1 MSCSVI
7 AFSNQ
12 KGGVGKSTSVVAT
25 AGCLLGRG
33 YAVLVIDTDPQ
44 ATASSYMVSDF
55 EKQEEGREAS
65 LYHLIMD
72 ENLSVPDSIVHT
84 PSGDLITASFLL
96 YDMDRLGL
104 GTSAIKEIVDEVR
117 GQYDFILIDTPPN
130 LGWLQTAALEA
141 SDDIVI
147 PTKATAQS
155 IRGIPT
161 FFEAEGHVYYDSR
174 CMSPELGNSVSN
186 FKSLNCSV
194 PDMPERPEDSDVVFD
209 KFFCLLRPD
218 DPVDKLRSFIGD
230 EFTAVPQ
237 GEHYLEIV
245 PTGCSKAEGIHILQK
260 KLGIPKD
267 NCYAIGDSE
276 NDIPMLEAV
285 PHSIAMGVCS

>member
-33 YAVLVIDTDPQ
+33 YTVLVIDTDPQ

-117 GQYDFILIDTPPN
+117 G
-130 LGWLQTAALEA
+130 WLQTAALEA

-161 FFEAEGHVYYDSR
+161 FFDTVYYVQNTNPKLRILGFLITMSNKRVLACKAIAGELETIAQQMGCQVFPAWIRLAEGLFGEAEAMHT
-174 CMSPELGNSVSN
+174 N
-186 FKSLNCSV
+186 
-194 PDMPERPEDSDVVFD
+194 VFQMHRKNNALKD
-209 KFFCLLRPD
+209 YAAFADALVK
-218 DPVDKLRSFIGD
+218 
-230 EFTAVPQ
+230 AV
-237 GEHYLEIV
+237 
-245 PTGCSKAEGIHILQK
+245 K
-260 KLGIPKD
+260 
-267 NCYAIGDSE
+267 
-276 NDIPMLEAV
+276 
-285 PHSIAMGVCS
+285 

>member
-33 YAVLVIDTDPQ
+33 YTVLVIDTDPQ

-161 FFEAEGHVYYDSR
+161 FFDTVYYVQNTN
-174 CMSPELGNSVSN
+174 P
-186 FKSLNCSV
+186 
-194 PDMPERPEDSDVVFD
+194 
-209 KFFCLLRPD
+209 
-218 DPVDKLRSFIGD
+218 KLRILGFLITMSNKRVLSGISGMDSFGGRFVWRGGSHAHQCISDASQKQCAQRLCSICRCTGKG
-230 EFTAVPQ
+230 
-237 GEHYLEIV
+237 GEVTWHEAADQLFRQAAQHSAFRISAIV
-245 PTGCSKAEGIHILQK
+245 PRTAFRWTS
-260 KLGIPKD
+260 
-267 NCYAIGDSE
+267 
-276 NDIPMLEAV
+276 
-285 PHSIAMGVCS
+285 

>member
-33 YAVLVIDTDPQ
+33 YTVLVIDTDPQ

-117 GQYDFILIDTPPN
+117 GQYDYVQNTNPKLRILGFLITMSN
-130 LGWLQTAALEA
+130 KRVLACKAIAGELET
-141 SDDIVI
+141 I
-147 PTKATAQS
+147 AQQMGCQVFPEW
-155 IRGIPT
+155 IRLAEGL
-161 FFEAEGHVYYDSR
+161 FGEAEAMHT
-174 CMSPELGNSVSN
+174 N
-186 FKSLNCSV
+186 
-194 PDMPERPEDSDVVFD
+194 VFQMHRKNNALKD
-209 KFFCLLRPD
+209 YAAFADALVK
-218 DPVDKLRSFIGD
+218 
-230 EFTAVPQ
+230 AV
-237 GEHYLEIV
+237 
-245 PTGCSKAEGIHILQK
+245 K
-260 KLGIPKD
+260 
-267 NCYAIGDSE
+267 
-276 NDIPMLEAV
+276 
-285 PHSIAMGVCS
+285 

>member
-33 YAVLVIDTDPQ
+33 YTVLVIDTDPQ

-161 FFEAEGHVYYDSR
+161 FFDTVYYVQNTNPKLRILGFLITMSNKRVLACKAIAGELETIAQQMGCQVFPAWIRLAEGLFGEAEAMHT
-174 CMSPELGNSVSN
+174 N
-186 FKSLNCSV
+186 
-194 PDMPERPEDSDVVFD
+194 VFQMHRRD
-209 KFFCLLRPD
+209 NALKDYAAFADALI
-218 DPVDKLRSFIGD
+218 K
-230 EFTAVPQ
+230 AV
-237 GEHYLEIV
+237 
-245 PTGCSKAEGIHILQK
+245 K
-260 KLGIPKD
+260 
-267 NCYAIGDSE
+267 
-276 NDIPMLEAV
+276 
-285 PHSIAMGVCS
+285 

>member
-1 MSCSVI
+1 MRFPIRKAAWENRRRLS
-7 AFSNQ
+7 Q
-12 KGGVGKSTSVVAT
+12 PP
-25 AGCLLGRG
+25 GCLLGRG
-33 YAVLVIDTDPQ
+33 YTVLVIDTDPQ

-161 FFEAEGHVYYDSR
+161 FFDTVYYVQNTNPKLRILGFLITMSNKRVLACKAIAGELETIAQQMGCQVFPEWIRLAEGLFGEAEAMHT
-174 CMSPELGNSVSN
+174 N
-186 FKSLNCSV
+186 
-194 PDMPERPEDSDVVFD
+194 VFQMHRKNNALKD
-209 KFFCLLRPD
+209 YAAFADALVK
-218 DPVDKLRSFIGD
+218 
-230 EFTAVPQ
+230 AV
-237 GEHYLEIV
+237 
-245 PTGCSKAEGIHILQK
+245 K
-260 KLGIPKD
+260 
-267 NCYAIGDSE
+267 
-276 NDIPMLEAV
+276 
-285 PHSIAMGVCS
+285 

>member
-33 YAVLVIDTDPQ
+33 YTVLVIDTDPQ

-130 LGWLQTAALEA
+130 LGWLQTAAHLGLPDYHVQQA
-141 SDDIVI
+141 CARLQGNCRRTGNHCPADGLS
-147 PTKATAQS
+147 
-155 IRGIPT
+155 GIS
-161 FFEAEGHVYYDSR
+161 GMDSFGGR
-174 CMSPELGNSVSN
+174 SV
-186 FKSLNCSV
+186 
-194 PDMPERPEDSDVVFD
+194 R
-209 KFFCLLRPD
+209 
-218 DPVDKLRSFIGD
+218 
-230 EFTAVPQ
+230 
-237 GEHYLEIV
+237 
-245 PTGCSKAEGIHILQK
+245 
-260 KLGIPKD
+260 
-267 NCYAIGDSE
+267 
-276 NDIPMLEAV
+276 
-285 PHSIAMGVCS
+285 